1 MKYITQLDGIRGLA
15 IIFVLIAH
23 WSVSPLKEVLP
34 WGNIGVYTFFVISG
48 YLITKILLKQKSKK
62 NLVSSFKNF
71 WGRRIL
77 RIFPIYYLTLL
88 ILCWANHLPVAN
100 YATWHFAYLS
110 NLLFMS
116 SAGFQ
121 DTTSHL
127 WSLAVEAQFY
137 LFWPIIVFWLKD
149 KYLFKIT
156 IFFLLLSP
164 VCRIALF
171 YIGLP
176 VPVIKVFPLTSLD
189 FLGMGALI
197 AIAQKN
203 PNLLLWGLKPER
215 LLKIACLVAA
225 LIFSLIQTLKYLGY
239 QNVLSYVIS
248 TSSLVICC
256 GCLIS
261 LASYGIGGIWKPVLE
276 FSALRFIGTISYGL
290 YLYHFFVASYLEQ
303 WFPNLVLDNLEQNA
317 WVRFMIFSI
326 VSFVIATLSWFL
338 IEKPLLRLKKYFASP
353 SSQLDTNSLEKAVS
367 PTKS

>member
-15 IIFVLIAH
+15 IILVLIGH
-23 WSVSPLKEVLP
+23 WSVLPFKEVLP

-48 YLITKILLKQKSKK
+48 YLITKILLKQKTKK
-62 NLVSSFKNF
+62 NLISSFKNF

-88 ILCWANHLPVAN
+88 ILCLVEHPPVKDHAI
-100 YATWHFAYLS
+100 WHFAYLS
-110 NLLFMS
+110 NFVLMNLAELGKS
-116 SAGFQ
+116 TA
-121 DTTSHL
+121 HL

-137 LFWPIIVFWLKD
+137 LFWPIIVFCLKD

-171 YIGLP
+171 AMGLP

-189 FLGMGALI
+189 FLGMGASI

-203 PNLLLWGLKPER
+203 SNLLLLGFKPER
-215 LLKIACLVAA
+215 LLKIVCPIAVA
-225 LIFSLIQTLKYLGY
+225 IFSSFQILQYFGY
-239 QNVLSYVIS
+239 QNVYCYLIS

-276 FSALRFIGTISYGL
+276 SSALRFIGTISYGL

-303 WFPNLVLDNLEQNA
+303 WFPNLALNNLEQNA

-326 VSFVIATLSWFL
+326 ASFLIATLSWFFL
-338 IEKPLLRLKKYFASP
+338 EKPLLNLKKYFASP
-353 SSQLDTNSLEKAVS
+353 SSQLDTNSLEKSVS